1 MKSAE
6 PVIEIDLEI
15 VRLLEDKQTAAAAAA
30 GETLSNRWNGFLL
43 LHPLIVRS
51 IATGTAAAAEPYRVK
66 HF

>member
-1 MKSAE
+1 
-6 PVIEIDLEI
+6 